1 MSSYA
6 SRSRPDQVGEPS
18 ESGSRMT
25 HHAQAGFREE
35 LLIRDGACMLTDEV
49 SSLVCDAAHVVPQ
62 SRPDVTTFAHF
73 QLVLTDTQVYKEV
86 HGNSYGGCLKLPQA
100 SCFRRLST
108 NPMTLSNGH
117 CIKRLVQPCPDWN
130 SP

>member
-6 SRSRPDQVGEPS
+6 SRSRPDQVGELS

-86 HGNSYGGCLKLPQA
+86 HGNSYGMFEASAGLLLQKTFHKSYDALKWSLYQKARSAVP
-100 SCFRRLST
+100 
-108 NPMTLSNGH
+108 
-117 CIKRLVQPCPDWN
+117 
-130 SP
+130 

>member
-86 HGNSYGGCLKLPQA
+86 HGNSYGMFEASAGLLLQKTFHKSYDALKWSLYQKARSAVP
-100 SCFRRLST
+100 
-108 NPMTLSNGH
+108 
-117 CIKRLVQPCPDWN
+117 
-130 SP
+130 